1 MALKNI
7 KKEDFIPLVIEKEKN
22 YLDNIL
28 LGEYNIDLLTT
39 MLKDKFGNSSN
50 TNMSDVIDY
59 IYEISNSRGN
69 KLVAINT
76 YEEYINE
83 LIKESN
89 LTLHQLENESLIKK
103 GIYELTLDKIPTK
116 NDLIMLSF
124 ALRLNEEKRNKL
136 FSLAK
141 EKVKN
146 KSNSIYFFLLKKNYI
161 L

>member
-28 LGEYNIDLLTT
+28 LSEYNIDLLTT
-39 MLKDKFGNSSN
+39 MLKDKFGNSCN

-103 GIYELTLDKIPTK
+103 EFM
-116 NDLIMLSF
+116 N
-124 ALRLNEEKRNKL
+124 
-136 FSLAK
+136 
-141 EKVKN
+141 
-146 KSNSIYFFLLKKNYI
+146 
-161 L
+161 